1 MCTFKSSQA
10 DRLATPGGRPP
21 PSKQSFIRASTMTT
35 NKHLP
40 PHAQAVRV
48 GATEHSGRYTAAK
61 TVEQAMRRGAPADV
75 GLWVESVDWK
85 SITVRGR
92 SAGPHLGQAPI
103 CCV

>member
-1 MCTFKSSQA
+1 MCTFKYSQA
-10 DRLATPGGRPP
+10 DRLATPGGRLSPI
-21 PSKQSFIRASTMTT
+21 KQSIIRASKNMTH
-35 NKHLP
+35 KHLP
-40 PHAQAVRV
+40 PHAQVVRV

-75 GLWVESVDWK
+75 ELWVESVDWK

-92 SAGPHLGQAPI
+92 SAGPHLGQAPM